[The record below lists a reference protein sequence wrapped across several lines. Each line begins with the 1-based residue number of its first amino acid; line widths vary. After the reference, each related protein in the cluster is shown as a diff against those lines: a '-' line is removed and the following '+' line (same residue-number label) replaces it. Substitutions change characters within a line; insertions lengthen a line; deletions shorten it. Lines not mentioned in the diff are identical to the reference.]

1 MYSFIIEKNIDLCYI
16 NVCSFSKGCIFNEKD
31 WI

>member
-1 MYSFIIEKNIDLCYI
+1 MYSFIIEKIIGLWYI
-16 NVCSFSKGCIFNEKD
+16 IVCSFSKGCIFNEKD